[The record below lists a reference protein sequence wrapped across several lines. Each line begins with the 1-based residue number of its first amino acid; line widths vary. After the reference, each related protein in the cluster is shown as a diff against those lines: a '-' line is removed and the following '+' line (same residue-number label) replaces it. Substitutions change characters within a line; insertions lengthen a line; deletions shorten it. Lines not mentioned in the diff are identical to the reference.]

1 METLAMLGLGP
12 DGVPSHQGPGMK
24 HEDGSLATFR
34 VHKDAVSGLHLQGDI
49 LYSASFDSTVC
60 AVDLHRG
67 VAVPTTQP
75 LLSHTRNMWTTHFQ
89 SIHPRHWSFD
99 LDVQHSSLT
108 LRDSLPQRTR

>member
-12 DGVPSHQGPGMK
+12 DGVPNHKKGSDMGGR
-24 HEDGSLATFR
+24 EDSSLATFR

-67 VAVPTTQP
+67 VAVP
-75 LLSHTRNMWTTHFQ
+75 
-89 SIHPRHWSFD
+89 
-99 LDVQHSSLT
+99 
-108 LRDSLPQRTR
+108 

>member
-12 DGVPSHQGPGMK
+12 DGVPNQKGPGMK

-67 VAVPTTQP
+67 VAVPTTPPQP
-75 LLSHTRNMWTTHFQ
+75 LLSPTRNTWTTHVQF
-89 SIHPRHWSFD
+89 IHPGH
-99 LDVQHSSLT
+99 
-108 LRDSLPQRTR
+108 